1 MDKYDKLIHYQKSLM
16 DIYNHRREYQ
26 EMSQAVKLMNTLLA
40 ILEELIE
47 IKKELGLKPWKNPQ
61 MVNREKLVEEF
72 ADLMHFFLQL
82 QILLDISP
90 EEAFLAYKKKCAI
103 NVQRQKSDPAY
114 QNTSLPAEKIEIL
127 LTELGN

>member
-40 ILEELIE
+40 IIEELIE
-47 IKKELGLKPWKNPQ
+47 IKKELGLKPWKNPHA
-61 MVNREKLVEEF
+61 VNREKLVEEF

-103 NVQRQKSDPAY
+103 NAQRQKSDPAY

-127 LTELGN
+127 LTDLGN